1 MRARRP
7 LRPLLLALALAWA
20 AGPVLAPAV
29 SGATGPSAPLAPC
42 AFGSDVPGLTG
53 FLGPAVGQAADAYAA
68 GLQGADGQ
76 TRTRARQIFA
86 AAAAAYVY
94 GLPQVSVRGTVKH
107 LPRNEIV
114 SVDALAD
121 PTVKTVVS
129 PNVDTAYTVE
139 WLDLTTGPMVIN
151 VPDTGGR
158 FYTFQFL
165 DGFSNAFAYVGSR
178 LDRHARRRLCAGGT
192 GLERV
197 AARRA

>member
-1 MRARRP
+1 MRASHLRR
-7 LRPLLLALALAWA
+7 LVLALALVG
-20 AGPVLAPAV
+20 GPVLAAAQSQASA
-29 SGATGPSAPLAPC
+29 SGAPLAPC

-53 FLGPAVGQAADAYAA
+53 FLGPAVAQAADGYAA
-68 GLQGADGQ
+68 GLQGADAQ
-76 TRTRARQIFA
+76 TRARARQIFA

-114 SVDALAD
+114 SVDAVAD
-121 PTVKTVVS
+121 PAVKTVVS

-165 DGFSNAFAYVGSR
+165 DGFSNAFAYVGTGTPAPTR
-178 LDRHARRRLCAGGT
+178 WWRPAGAG
-192 GLERV
+192 RCPP
-197 AARRA
+197 A